1 MNAAERPGV
10 VTTAAP
16 PPAWGAV
23 FSLTLGVFSLI
34 TAEFLPAS
42 LLTPMAESFAVNE
55 GVTGQAVTITAA
67 VALVTS
73 LLGVSATRQIDRRRI
88 LLALSLLLVMSN
100 LLVASAP
107 QLSFMLAGRVLLG
120 VAIGGFWTL
129 SAATA
134 MRLVPPAQVAR
145 ALSLIYSGG
154 SLATIAAAPLG
165 SYFGELMGWRNVF
178 LVASAF
184 GAVTLIWQ
192 MVTLP
197 AMSPEVSGRPAAT
210 LRLLQRRSIQLA
222 MGAVLLVFAGHFAFF
237 TYLRPFL
244 EQVAGAGPQQLSV
257 VLLAFGVAN
266 VVGTMLAGMLLTRHL
281 QRILL
286 LMPLVMGMLGIG
298 LVLLGSSLVTDTL
311 LIGLWGMAFGA
322 VPVGWSTWVTRTM
335 PDDAESGGGLL
346 VAAVQLAI
354 TLGAALGGVIFTLG
368 GVTPVFLASALI
380 LLLAVL
386 VIFAALRPQAEP
398 ASRQDAQKS
407 LY

>member
-1 MNAAERPGV
+1 MKPVEQRNATGAQL
-10 VTTAAP
+10 
-16 PPAWGAV
+16 PAWGAV

-42 LLTPMAESFAVNE
+42 LLTPMAESLGVNE
-55 GVTGQAVTITAA
+55 GVTGQAVTMTAA

-73 LLGVSATRQIDRRRI
+73 LLGVSATRHIDRRRV
-88 LLALSLLLVMSN
+88 LLALSLLLVVSN
-100 LLVASAP
+100 LLVAFAP
-107 QLSFMLAGRVLLG
+107 QLSFVLAGRVLLG

-165 SYFGELMGWRNVF
+165 SYFGELIGWRNVF
-178 LVASAF
+178 LLAAAF
-184 GAVTLIWQ
+184 GTLTLIWQ
-192 MVTLP
+192 LVTLP
-197 AMSPEVSGRPAAT
+197 AMAPDASGNAGHFF
-210 LRLLQRRSIQLA
+210 RLMKRRSIQLA
-222 MGAVLLVFAGHFAFF
+222 MGAVLLVFSGHFAFF

-244 EQVAGAGPQQLSV
+244 EQVTGAGAQQLSL

-266 VVGTMLAGMLLTRHL
+266 VAGTMLAGMLLARNL
-281 QRILL
+281 QLMLI
-286 LMPLVMGMLGIG
+286 LMPLVMGALGIG
-298 LVLLGSSLVTDTL
+298 LALLGSSLVTDTV
-311 LIGLWGMAFGA
+311 LIALWGMAFGG
-322 VPVGWSTWVTRTM
+322 VPVSWSTWVTRTM

-354 TLGAALGGVIFTLG
+354 TLGAAAGGVIFTLG
-368 GVTPVFLASALI
+368 GIKQVFLVSGVVLLVAALT
-380 LLLAVL
+380 
-386 VIFAALRPQAEP
+386 IFTALRPRAE
-398 ASRQDAQKS
+398 AAARQDTEKS

>member
-1 MNAAERPGV
+1 MNPVEHHRAAG
-10 VTTAAP
+10 AP

-42 LLTPMAESFAVNE
+42 LLTPMAESLGVNE
-55 GVTGQAVTITAA
+55 GVTGQAVTMTAF

-73 LLGVSATRQIDRRRI
+73 LLGVSATRHIDRRRV
-88 LLALSLLLVMSN
+88 LLALSLLLVVSN
-100 LLVASAP
+100 LLVAFAP
-107 QLSFMLAGRVLLG
+107 QLSFVLVGRVLLG

-134 MRLVPPAQVAR
+134 MRLVPPEQVAR

-165 SYFGELMGWRNVF
+165 SYFGELIGWRNVF
-178 LVASAF
+178 LVAA
-184 GAVTLIWQ
+184 GCGVLTLIWQ
-192 MVTLP
+192 LVTLP
-197 AMSPEVSGRPAAT
+197 AMAPDASGKAGHFFG
-210 LRLLQRRSIQLA
+210 LLKRRSIQLA

-244 EQVAGAGPQQLSV
+244 EQVTGVGAQQLSV

-266 VVGTMLAGMLLTRHL
+266 VAGTMLAGIVLARHL
-281 QRILL
+281 QRMLI
-286 LMPLVMGMLGIG
+286 LMPLVMGALGIG
-298 LVLLGSSLVTDTL
+298 LALFGSSLVTDTV
-311 LIGLWGMAFGA
+311 LIALWGMAFGG
-322 VPVGWSTWVTRTM
+322 VPVSWSTWVTRTM

-354 TLGAALGGVIFTLG
+354 TLGAAAGGVIFTLG
-368 GVTPVFLASALI
+368 GIKPVFLVSGLI
-380 LLLAVL
+380 LLFAALT
-386 VIFAALRPQAEP
+386 IFTALRPQAEST
-398 ASRQDAQKS
+398 ARQDTEKS